1 MVNHLLYAGSFIF
14 AERLGLTAK
23 KGNKKKQ
30 EQKKPFWQRRI
41 ENSIVQ
47 WRKHLCWVEE
57 HRKGNLKNNVK
68 IKELNHKYA
77 IREKG
82 ALAVSSL
89 LKGKIKSGATKI
101 KNYVKS
107 QIKRSGK
114 TLYSKTT
121 RANGPKSLLMATNH
135 QKQEKSL
142 MLKRQQTFGKTSGL
156 SRSSMTAMLVGS
168 LISMLNTRTSKNKI
182 TLISP

>member
-1 MVNHLLYAGSFIF
+1 MCKSP
-14 AERLGLTAK
+14 
-23 KGNKKKQ
+23 
-30 EQKKPFWQRRI
+30 KPFWQRRI

-47 WRKHLCWVEE
+47 WRKHLSWVEE
-57 HRKGNLKNNVK
+57 HRKGNLKNNDK

-107 QIKRSGK
+107 QIKIRQN
-114 TLYSKTT
+114 TLFKNNQSQLYKELS
-121 RANGPKSLLMATNH
+121 NGNKPPETGEVPDTN
-135 QKQEKSL
+135 
-142 MLKRQQTFGKTSGL
+142 
-156 SRSSMTAMLVGS
+156 SMTAMLAGS
-168 LISMLNTRTSKNKI
+168 LIFMLNTRTSKNKI
-182 TLISP
+182 TLLSP